1 MDSTAWH
8 GIAVDSSA
16 NVFANKTSESIFL
29 KPIRGI
35 GGRPRAFYKD
45 IAYVVLNLSWFHVV
59 VVLSFA
65 YFGVIFAFALVFHY
79 VCGESESLL
88 DGYNLSYQAFS
99 TIGFGIVYST
109 TRCGNYTT
117 LAEAYVSMV
126 LLPTFGGI
134 IFTKFSLPKVKV
146 AFSNVCCIHRRTSDS
161 SALVVRV
168 ANATSSTH
176 LDQDVIMD
184 ATFSMELFIVDE
196 KPKGVLRRHKLLL
209 QQSEFIFFRLAIE
222 LVHVIDRASPLYG
235 IPISS
240 NCMILVT
247 ISGVESNRHAT
258 IVNQVKYTHEMI
270 RDGFYFEPM
279 MDRDRVQNQLTIDFE
294 RLSAVV
300 PSDYATTDTVHIS
313 EEEHS
318 WSNRE
323 EGHLGLIEEEASEII
338 MPPPF
343 VESGMDSLLFKKSAS
358 NRTVG
363 NLSDGGS
370 YLHLDDS
377 VDYTYYHILHLR
389 WWSIVA
395 VIILLSGI
403 CTVLFALLHWI
414 QFGHKFYIV
423 TDMDR
428 SMTPFELCL
437 FLSLHTFSTI
447 GYGTV
452 GPAPGD
458 RYHNALVAVEAM
470 IGLVI
475 SSVLTGIFWSKFAL
489 PQAHIRFSSK
499 ILVTTYQG
507 HRCLV
512 FRAINTRSI
521 GDIQMCHFKLGAFLT
536 DSNGARRLHDL
547 PLVQPHWPSI
557 NAPVTLIH
565 IIDSSSPLRRCQ
577 DFSMSMLALFSG
589 FDTTFCETVYA
600 RHLYST
606 YEFDKPVVDAAHLSQ
621 SQLVFDWR
629 QLDM

>member
-146 AFSNVCCIHRRTSDS
+146 AFSN
-161 SALVVRV
+161 
-168 ANATSSTH
+168 
-176 LDQDVIMD
+176 
-184 ATFSMELFIVDE
+184 